1 MRLTKGAA
9 ARAGGVLVLALL
21 AFELAALVPFAAWA
35 EQLSGWIRSAGA
47 AGVVVF
53 AAVYV
58 AAAVFMLPGSVLTLM
73 AGFAFGPV
81 WGTVLVSPVSVL
93 AATLAFTLGRTVAR
107 ARVASRA
114 GGDPRFSAIDRAIGD
129 QGFRVV
135 ALLRLSPVLP
145 FNLLNYALGLTRV
158 SLRDY
163 VLASWIGMLP
173 GTVLYVYLG
182 SIATNLSAGP
192 ASEGTDA
199 ARAALYWGGLLAT
212 IMATL
217 LITRAA
223 RRALAET
230 LEVR

>member
-1 MRLTKGAA
+1 MRVTKGGAA
-9 ARAGGVLVLALL
+9 KAGGVLVLTLVVL
-21 AFELAALVPFAAWA
+21 ELAALVPFATWA
-35 EQLSGWIRSAGA
+35 DQLSGWIRSAGA

-53 AAVYV
+53 AVVYV

-93 AATLAFTLGRTVAR
+93 AATLAFQLGRTVAR
-107 ARVASRA
+107 ERVASRA
-114 GGDPRFSAIDRAIGD
+114 GGDLRFSAIDRAIGD

-182 SIATNLSAGP
+182 SIATNLSGGSTSADAG
-192 ASEGTDA
+192 AMRT
-199 ARAALYWGGLLAT
+199 ALYWGGLLAT
-212 IMATL
+212 ILATV

-230 LEVR
+230 LEVQ